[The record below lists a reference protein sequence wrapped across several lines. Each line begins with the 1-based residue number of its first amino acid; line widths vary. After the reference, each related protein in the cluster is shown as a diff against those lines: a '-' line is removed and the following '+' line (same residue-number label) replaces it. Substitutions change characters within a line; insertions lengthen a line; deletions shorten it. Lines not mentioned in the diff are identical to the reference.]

1 MARITSRI
9 GESWLAIFQQCMSGL
24 LLTSGNDAEE
34 GVTLQSGAMETLGK
48 VAGGDMRKAITTLQS
63 AVRLRVS
70 SICTSQHAPE
80 HLAFVSG
87 SS

>member
-1 MARITSRI
+1 M
-9 GESWLAIFQQCMSGL
+9 
-24 LLTSGNDAEE
+24 
-34 GVTLQSGAMETLGK
+34 TLQSGAMETLGK

-70 SICTSQHAPE
+70 SFCTSQHEPD

-87 SS
+87 YSQ

>member
-1 MARITSRI
+1 M
-9 GESWLAIFQQCMSGL
+9 
-24 LLTSGNDAEE
+24 
-34 GVTLQSGAMETLGK
+34 TLQSGAMETLGK

-70 SICTSQHAPE
+70 PVCTSQHEPE

-87 SS
+87 YSQ